1 MPAGSHKVNA
11 NRDTFPTGRT
21 ELPKN
26 KKIKQTN
33 KKKKLKKRQIN
44 KKKKKK
50 KKKKEQN
57 FHTQGALAVIVT
69 VFVAIN
75 DHLLIMALEERAL
88 E

>member
-1 MPAGSHKVNA
+1 M
-11 NRDTFPTGRT
+11 
-21 ELPKN
+21 
-26 KKIKQTN
+26 
-33 KKKKLKKRQIN
+33 QIETHSPQA
-44 KKKKKK
+44 
-50 KKKKEQN
+50 EQN